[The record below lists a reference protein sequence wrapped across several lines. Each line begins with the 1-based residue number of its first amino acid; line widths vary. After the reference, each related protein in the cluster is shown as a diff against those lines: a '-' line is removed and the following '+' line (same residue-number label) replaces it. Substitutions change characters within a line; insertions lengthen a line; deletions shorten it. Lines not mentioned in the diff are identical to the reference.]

1 MQDGARASD
10 VAYGRLLDMIV
21 DLRLAPGAFINEQAI
36 ADRLELGRMP
46 VRQALAQLA
55 QDHFVT
61 ILPRRGTVVAGLALD
76 EVLDMF
82 EAREAVQCGVAYVA
96 ASRATEEDLAKFR
109 ALAETVH
116 RARTATDTEQFL
128 KDDYALH
135 TFLVHMVRNP
145 LLQDAADRLLL
156 HSLRFWRYFW
166 RDRPPQSDAML
177 SHEDLLQALEQH
189 DPESAERAMRQHLQ
203 SSRQLVQN
211 LFA

>member
-10 VAYGRLLDMIV
+10 LAYARLLDMIV
-21 DLRLAPGAFINEQAI
+21 DLRLAPGAFINEQAL

-55 QDHFVT
+55 QDRFVT

-82 EAREAVQCGVAYVA
+82 EAREAVECGIAYVA
-96 ASRATEEDLAKFR
+96 ATRATDKDLATLR
-109 ALAETVH
+109 SLVETVN
-116 RARTATDTEQFL
+116 RARTITDTEQFL
-128 KDDYALH
+128 KDDHALH

-145 LLQDAADRLLL
+145 LLQDAGDRLML
-156 HSLRFWRYFW
+156 HSLRFWRHFW

-177 SHEDLLQALEQH
+177 SHEDLLKALEQH
-189 DPESAERAMRQHLQ
+189 DPDCAERAMRQHLQ

-211 LFA
+211 LFI